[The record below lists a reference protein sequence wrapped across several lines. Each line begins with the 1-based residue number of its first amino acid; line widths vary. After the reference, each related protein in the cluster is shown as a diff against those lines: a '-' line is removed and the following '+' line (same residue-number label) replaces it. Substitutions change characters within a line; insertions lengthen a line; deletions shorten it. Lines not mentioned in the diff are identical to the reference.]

1 MNCPK
6 CGADIDAHTS
16 NCHKCGNPI
25 IRIKPMRV
33 CTNCG
38 SDVPDEADKCPGC
51 GRTIKRR
58 KHQTAGGF
66 GSTNTSGA
74 GWVSASDA
82 SGTGA
87 FDGGM
92 SNAKGTAG
100 GFIAELKKEKYA
112 WLQAIVPGVLALAYH
127 WLVLRDN
134 MEFNLANTFL
144 IFEALVFI
152 FGYMDIK
159 DLEKRP
165 EMMGGLVYSSRFV
178 YMSYFLPI
186 LSLWERKQLPGMNR
200 RAMYPLVHT
209 VLFTILVFSVMISM
223 NSVGIDTRSV
233 I

>member
-1 MNCPK
+1 
-6 CGADIDAHTS
+6 
-16 NCHKCGNPI
+16 
-25 IRIKPMRV
+25 
-33 CTNCG
+33 
-38 SDVPDEADKCPGC
+38 
-51 GRTIKRR
+51 
-58 KHQTAGGF
+58 
-66 GSTNTSGA
+66 
-74 GWVSASDA
+74 
-82 SGTGA
+82 
-87 FDGGM
+87 
-92 SNAKGTAG
+92 
-100 GFIAELKKEKYA
+100 
-112 WLQAIVPGVLALAYH
+112 
-127 WLVLRDN
+127 

-165 EMMGGLVYSSRFV
+165 EMMGGLVYSGRFV

-223 NSVGIDTRSV
+223 NSAGIETRSV

>member
-6 CGADIDAHTS
+6 CGADIDAHVS
-16 NCHKCGNPI
+16 NCPKCGNPI

-38 SDVPDEADKCPGC
+38 SEVPDEADKCPGC
-51 GRTIKRR
+51 GRTVKRR
-58 KHQTAGGF
+58 SHQTAGGF
-66 GSTNTSGA
+66 DSANNSGA
-74 GWVSASDA
+74 GGYSKPGD
-82 SGTGA
+82 SGSGIYS
-87 FDGGM
+87 GEGVG
-92 SNAKGTAG
+92 AKGNAG
-100 GFIAELKKEKYA
+100 SFAAELKREKYA
-112 WLQAIVPGVLALAYH
+112 WLQAVVPGVLALAYH

-159 DLEKRP
+159 DLEKRQ
-165 EMMGGLVYSSRFV
+165 EMMGGLVYNEKFI
-178 YMSYFLPI
+178 YMTYFLPI

-200 RAMYPLVHT
+200 KAIYPLVHI
-209 VLFTILVFSVMISM
+209 VLVTILVFSVMISM
-223 NSVGIDTRSV
+223 NSVGTEMRSV